1 MKKSLKNVG
10 LFFVIIMND
19 EINEIFDKSKKISYK
34 NFGRNIS
41 FYHPGMFRYNG
52 SWGKYPAISITG
64 SNCDLQC
71 DHCKGKILETMIPAK
86 NSDDLYQIC
95 LDLEKKGNHGCLI
108 SGGSFKDGSLPWDD
122 YISGIKKIKEDTNLF
137 VSVHCGILDKGTA
150 KKLKDAN
157 IDQAL
162 IDVIGD
168 DETLKKVYHCDFGIE
183 KIKQTIDSL
192 DREGIPFVPH
202 IVVGLNY
209 GNVIGE
215 YKAID
220 IIKNYSPLLVTI
232 VSLMSLKGT
241 PMEDIVSPDPLDI
254 AKIIAKVKITMPDV
268 PVSLGC
274 ARDRSNIDIELYALD
289 AGVNRLAL
297 PSDEAIKKA
306 KDLKLNISW
315 QKSCCSI
322 DIK

>member
-19 EINEIFDKSKKISYK
+19 EINELFDKSKRISYE

-64 SNCDLQC
+64 SNCDLRC
-71 DHCKGKILETMIPAK
+71 DHCRGKILETMIPAK
-86 NSDDLYQIC
+86 NSDDLYKIC
-95 LDLEKKGNHGCLI
+95 LDLEKKGNIGCLI

-122 YISGIKKIKEDTNLF
+122 FISGIKKVKEDTNLF
-137 VSVHCGILDKGTA
+137 ISVHCGILDSDTA

-168 DETLKKVYHCDFGIE
+168 DETLKKVYHSDFGIE

-192 DREGIPFVPH
+192 NKEAIPFIPH

-209 GNVIGE
+209 GNIVGE

-220 IIKNYSPLLVTI
+220 IIKNYNPMLITI

-241 PMEDIVSPDPLDI
+241 SMEDIVSPDPLEI
-254 AKIIAKVKITMPDV
+254 AKIIAKAKITMPDV

-289 AGVNRLAL
+289 AGVNRLVL